1 MRKSHRYTIQK
12 RVVINMLG
20 GNAIEGVIVDQRG
33 PLLIVKDAKLHE
45 QTADQPAHIDGEAI
59 IDVSHIDF
67 IQAF

>member
-1 MRKSHRYTIQK
+1 MI
-12 RVVINMLG
+12 G

-33 PLLIVKDAKLHE
+33 PLLIVKGAQLHE
-45 QTADQPAHIDGEAI
+45 QTADQPAHIDGEAL